1 MDIVNARET
10 ITVRSGV
17 TIVKT
22 DHILKNGK
30 YLITLKSTKNNRQLE
45 LDPNY
50 CSVENKY
57 LNLGVSLL
65 NSDEKKI
72 KIRANRHIC
81 TIYQAHESIPL
92 KKGFSRAG
100 VNLIAYYKPA
110 KAAKSST
117 EKPTEFL
124 EEENTTHLEPSS
136 STNITDS
143 LDLPTTITF
152 QDMMMD
158 YEQDHS

>member
-22 DHILKNGK
+22 NHILKYGK
-30 YLITLKSTKNNRQLE
+30 YLITLKPTKNNRQLE

-57 LNLGVSLL
+57 LNLGISLL

-81 TIYQAHESIPL
+81 TIYEAHKSIPL

-100 VNLIAYYKPA
+100 VNLIAYYKPT
-110 KAAKSST
+110 KTTKSPV

-124 EEENTTHLEPSS
+124 EESDTAHLEPSS
-136 STNITDS
+136 STNIAEP
-143 LDLPTTITF
+143 LDLPTITF
-152 QDMMMD
+152 QDMMKVYD
-158 YEQDHS
+158 QDHS